1 MTESIEKGLREE
13 IKNDHNYIVSL
24 RRHFHMNPEIAKVVV
39 KLLIGAI
46 AAAFGG
52 TLLEHG
58 AKDASKIKGWKN
70 A

>member
-1 MTESIEKGLREE
+1 
-13 IKNDHNYIVSL
+13 
-24 RRHFHMNPEIAKVVV
+24 MNPEIVKVVV

-46 AAAFGG
+46 AIAFGG
-52 TLLEHG
+52 DLIEHG

>member
-1 MTESIEKGLREE
+1 MM
-13 IKNDHNYIVSL
+13 
-24 RRHFHMNPEIAKVVV
+24 MNPEIAKVVV